1 MWKVYEVVEMGKKW
15 GEDLPNLFATLI
27 YHNPDFM
34 DWRPLY
40 DTMFTRIIRAMGLCI
55 REGKIVVG
63 DGSGSSSLDGF
74 AKFVSSTIGGPYSCQ
89 KNIDRMMKMIE
100 PFMHPSNES
109 DHTAMV
115 LTFFQNLLREFVAR
129 YEDERIKKNRRKVPK
144 EFYLTDA
151 DIKLFINATLQSLLY
166 SLYSK
171 DGKSYDLPAKLVM
184 VLGALEP
191 DYVFPKF
198 LEQVYPAMF
207 AVCEPHRLTQTLDC
221 MFELMYIIACHEK
234 AGAIPQKMEKDWVEE
249 MEKNFF
255 LAYGAIFPSLANTNK
270 VIL

>member
-1 MWKVYEVVEMGKKW
+1 
-15 GEDLPNLFATLI
+15 
-27 YHNPDFM
+27 M

-40 DTMFTRIIRAMGLCI
+40 DTIFTRIIRAMGLCI

-115 LTFFQNLLREFVAR
+115 
-129 YEDERIKKNRRKVPK
+129 PK
-144 EFYLTDA
+144 EFYLTDS
-151 DIKLFINATLQSLLY
+151 DIKLFVNATLQSLLY

-234 AGAIPQKMEKDWVEE
+234 AGAAQQKMEKDWVEE
-249 MEKNFF
+249 MEKQRSTCSLLHDYSMQKLSNKHKWKIKENLSTFRYHLFYFF
-255 LAYGAIFPSLANTNK
+255 EILIAGIDINDVTKANISIHVSDNMSL
-270 VIL
+270 